1 MNNGTSNNV
10 NNSNVNNSNI
20 PSSPNTGSIA
30 NPTPVNNQVNNGTK
44 SNPSQ
49 VVNNAASSN
58 GGVMSLNNQVS
69 NPANNQVNV
78 GNTNTLNNVVQNQS
92 SIPNNS
98 AMQNNQIAQNNTV
111 TASNPSLQN
120 VATGSN
126 ISNPQ
131 NTSTLNN
138 TPANNTSN
146 NIKIEETNVTKSQK
160 GTITVATINN
170 GAVSI
175 LNSNFPEPIDITIKN
190 TKVVNKNGK
199 KVRIMTKRE
208 LITNIVLSFFFVLAL
223 CGVGYGTYY
232 YIFKNNPRNF
242 ETKNITVEL
251 GDEIPAS
258 VRNYINLNDISEPDY
273 TLDLS
278 SVKNEIGTYTYKVS
292 YGNTVKTGTI
302 TINDTKAPVV
312 TFKEVSEFDA
322 GTNITK
328 DMLVAS
334 CEDVSGCTYE
344 LTNPVD
350 TENPGEVTASITAK
364 DNLGNSEDYT
374 INLTLIEKLVKLSC
388 SGTSVTT
395 DENGKTLLESNTYD
409 LNFTTNKILKTGN
422 LKVIRTY
429 LSDSDYLEI
438 KAGLQG
444 NGYTLEEV
452 NRRAI
457 KESTIDNVANL
468 TTQDEIRTHLESNS
482 YTCSIR
488 EE

>member
-1 MNNGTSNNV
+1 
-10 NNSNVNNSNI
+10 
-20 PSSPNTGSIA
+20 
-30 NPTPVNNQVNNGTK
+30 
-44 SNPSQ
+44 
-49 VVNNAASSN
+49 
-58 GGVMSLNNQVS
+58 
-69 NPANNQVNV
+69 
-78 GNTNTLNNVVQNQS
+78 
-92 SIPNNS
+92 
-98 AMQNNQIAQNNTV
+98 
-111 TASNPSLQN
+111 
-120 VATGSN
+120 
-126 ISNPQ
+126 
-131 NTSTLNN
+131 
-138 TPANNTSN
+138 
-146 NIKIEETNVTKSQK
+146 
-160 GTITVATINN
+160 
-170 GAVSI
+170 
-175 LNSNFPEPIDITIKN
+175 
-190 TKVVNKNGK
+190 
-199 KVRIMTKRE
+199 
-208 LITNIVLSFFFVLAL
+208 
-223 CGVGYGTYY
+223 
-232 YIFKNNPRNF
+232 
-242 ETKNITVEL
+242 
-251 GDEIPAS
+251 
-258 VRNYINLNDISEPDY
+258 
-273 TLDLS
+273 
-278 SVKNEIGTYTYKVS
+278 
-292 YGNTVKTGTI
+292 
-302 TINDTKAPVV
+302 
-312 TFKEVSEFDA
+312 
-322 GTNITK
+322 
-328 DMLVAS
+328 MLVAS

>member
-1 MNNGTSNNV
+1 MNNDTNNNV
-10 NNSNVNNSNI
+10 NNSNVSNSNI
-20 PSSPNTGSIA
+20 PSSPKVGSIA
-30 NPTPVNNQVNNGTK
+30 NPTPVNNQVNNNTP
-44 SNPSQ
+44 SNPNQ
-49 VVNNAASSN
+49 VVNNN
-58 GGVMSLNNQVS
+58 GVRVPLNNQIS
-69 NPANNQVNV
+69 NPVKPHVNV
-78 GNTNTLNNVVQNQS
+78 GNTNTLNNTIQNQS
-92 SIPNNS
+92 GISNNT
-98 AMQNNQIAQNNTV
+98 AMQNNSV
-111 TASNPSLQN
+111 PSSN
-120 VATGSN
+120 
-126 ISNPQ
+126 SNPQ
-131 NTSTLNN
+131 NVGTNINTSNLQTPSTLNN
-138 TPANNTSN
+138 QPTNNTSN

-170 GAVSI
+170 GTVSI
-175 LNSNFPEPIDITIKN
+175 LNNNFPEPIDITIKN

-258 VRNYINLNDISEPDY
+258 VRNYINLTDISEPDY

-278 SVKNEIGTYTYKVS
+278 SVKNEIGTYIYKVS

-302 TINDTKAPVV
+302 TINDTKAPVI
-312 TFKEVSEFDA
+312 TFKEVSEFDT
-322 GTNITK
+322 GINITK

-334 CEDVSGCTYE
+334 CEDISGCTYE
-344 LTNPVD
+344 LTTPID
-350 TENPGEVTASITAK
+350 TQNPGEVTASITAK

-374 INLTLIEKLVKLSC
+374 INLTIIEKLVKLSC

-409 LNFTTNKILKTGN
+409 LSFTTKKILKTGN

-438 KAGLQG
+438 KAGLQA

-452 NRRAI
+452 NRRAM
-457 KESTIDNVANL
+457 KDQNIDNVANL
-468 TTQDEIRTHLESNS
+468 TTQDEIRTHLESNN
-482 YTCSIR
+482 YTCSIK